1 MLNMSAAANA
11 IREGDAGQALAPPAK
26 KSNALLYVIAVLL
39 LAGGGGGTYWFMS
52 QGKVA
57 AASEHGAA
65 AAEAP
70 ASSKPVAI
78 YLALTP
84 AFVVNLEDSEAM
96 RYMQVDLEVMA
107 RNQKAIEDAK
117 NHMPRIRNALLL
129 LFGQQHAFDLS
140 SRAGKEALQ
149 AKALA
154 EIQRVLK
161 DETGSP
167 GIEAVYFSSFVI
179 Q

>member
-1 MLNMSAAANA
+1 MSAAANA

-26 KSNALLYVIAVLL
+26 KSKTLIYVIAVLAL
-39 LAGGGGGTYWFMS
+39 AGAGGGGYWFMS
-52 QGKVA
+52 QGKPA
-57 AASEHGAA
+57 AAGEHGAA
-65 AAEAP
+65 AAEAEAP
-70 ASSKPVAI
+70 ASGKPAAI

-129 LFGQQHAFDLS
+129 LYGQQHAFDLS

-149 AKALA
+149 AKSLA